1 MLQVRIDVANYT
13 RASSV
18 TVDRTPTDGTSGT
31 LSISSGDSKSVAFRN
46 VYTTNGGGSDNE
58 PEGTLSHEKYIKR
71 NEDGTYD
78 ITLNASG
85 TIGSKTNPAKLDI
98 VLIVD
103 TSGSMKN
110 DGKLQTTKDAVK
122 ALVDVFN
129 AEDKKDSVDVRYK
142 LVTFSTYASVETQQW
157 VDGDKL
163 YNDYVKWLSADG
175 GTNYDQGFQKR

>member
-1 MLQVRIDVANYT
+1 
-13 RASSV
+13 
-18 TVDRTPTDGTSGT
+18 
-31 LSISSGDSKSVAFRN
+31 
-46 VYTTNGGGSDNE
+46 
-58 PEGTLSHEKYIKR
+58 
-71 NEDGTYD
+71 
-78 ITLNASG
+78 
-85 TIGSKTNPAKLDI
+85 
-98 VLIVD
+98 
-103 TSGSMKN
+103 MKN

-175 GTNYDQGFQKR
+175 GTNYDQGFQKGKTAIDSARAEAKKVVIFLTDGQPTY